1 MKIICIGHNYREHA
15 KELNTPIPDEP
26 VFFMKPDSS
35 ILLDNKPFY
44 LPDFSKEIHHEVEV
58 LVKINR
64 LGKNIECKFA
74 HRYYNEITVGID
86 FTARDLQRKC
96 KAEGKPWEIS
106 KAFDGS
112 AVIGR
117 FIKLNNQINVNALD
131 FQLLLNGVKVQ
142 EGNTSDMIFS
152 IDQIIEYISK
162 FITLKIGDVIYTG
175 TPKGVGTV
183 KINDRLEAYI
193 GDMKLLDLEVK

>member
-15 KELNTPIPDEP
+15 KELNTPIPEEP

-44 LPDFSKEIHHEVEV
+44 LPDFSNEIHHEVEV

-64 LGKNIECKFA
+64 LGKNIERKYA

-112 AVIGR
+112 AVIGK
-117 FIKLNNQINVNALD
+117 FIKLNSNINIHALD
-131 FQLLLNGVKVQ
+131 FRLHLNGVKVQ

-152 IDQIIEYISK
+152 IDQIIEYISR

>member
-15 KELNTPIPDEP
+15 KELNTPIPVEP

-64 LGKNIECKFA
+64 LGKNIERRFA

-112 AVIGR
+112 AVIGK
-117 FIKLNNQINVNALD
+117 FIKLNDKININALD
-131 FQLLLNGVKVQ
+131 FRLLLNGVKVQ

-152 IDQIIEYISK
+152 IDQIIEYVSK

-175 TPKGVGTV
+175 TPKGVGSV

>member
-15 KELNTPIPDEP
+15 KELNTPIPEEP
-26 VFFMKPDSS
+26 VFFMKPDSA

-44 LPDFSKEIHHEVEV
+44 LPDFSREVHHEVEI
-58 LVKINR
+58 LVKIHR
-64 LGKNIECKFA
+64 LGKNIERKFA

-112 AVIGR
+112 AVVGK
-117 FIKLNNQINVNALD
+117 FIKISNQINPQAINFSL
-131 FQLLLNGVKVQ
+131 QLNGIRVQ
-142 EGNTSDMIFS
+142 SGNTADMIFS
-152 IDQIIEYISK
+152 IDQIIEYVSK
-162 FITLKIGDVIYTG
+162 FITLKIGDLIYTG
-175 TPKGVGTV
+175 TPQGVGPV

-193 GDMKLLDLEVK
+193 EDKKLLDIEVK